1 MDCPQSRLGVLTPPE
16 SRVGSPSGGHLTYQ
30 APSTTSVAPSLTIY
44 ETYELCLR
52 CGDAMRIV
60 TRDII
65 RDHARV
71 WDDLVDQTLVHN
83 ASAEWEFFE
92 DGPQHLLPIV
102 DIPAID
108 ERLEQEDDHALFYF
122 IIQFLETGTLDLG
135 FHLDHVYGEPRASF
149 YTLLNVHQV
158 AQFLKIPELASA
170 ALTEITRR
178 AYRIHRA
185 VEGIYDHTSHR
196 NNNNNNNNN
205 NSRRRYRRYRPRS
218 RPRIDGRFADHI
230 ASFVRCLV
238 EVAEAMPAT
247 MVAQGG
253 MSIDVPKELGIT
265 LVSAAYMLWT
275 QLELADMFRIWWS
288 TREGRLFRGLMLQH
302 REPDWVFGT
311 WRDWLAM

>member
-1 MDCPQSRLGVLTPPE
+1 MSKFSADQDLEYSLPRDPGMEAL
-16 SRVGSPSGGHLTYQ
+16 SGGHLIDQ
-30 APSTTSVAPSLTIY
+30 APSTTSAAPSLTTY

-83 ASAEWEFFE
+83 SPAGWEFFV
-92 DGPQHLLPIV
+92 DGPQHLLLPIV

-108 ERLEQEDDHALFYF
+108 ERLEQEDDHALFHL
-122 IIQFLETGTLDLG
+122 IIQLLETGTLDLD
-135 FHLDHVYGEPRASF
+135 FHLDHVYGEPHASF

-158 AQFLKIPELASA
+158 AQFLKIPDLASA

-178 AYRIHRA
+178 AYHIHRA
-185 VEGIYDHTSHR
+185 VEGMYDHTNHR
-196 NNNNNNNNN
+196 NNNNNNRRHY
-205 NSRRRYRRYRPRS
+205 RRRRPRS
-218 RPRIDGRFADHI
+218 RPRIDSRFANHI

-238 EVAEAMPAT
+238 EIAEAMPVT
-247 MVAQGG
+247 MVAQVG

-265 LVSAAYMLWT
+265 LVSAAYMLWN
-275 QLELADMFRIWWS
+275 QLELIDVFRIWWS

-302 REPDWVFGT
+302 RDPDWVFGT
-311 WRDWLAM
+311 WRDWLAV